1 MTPNAELPSDPTW
14 YKSAVIY
21 EVRVRSFYD
30 SNGDGIGDF
39 AGLCEKLDYLED
51 LGVTAIWML
60 PFSVPAERPVVLTE
74 MVKLAGRLPLVGAAM
89 LSHEFPDATD
99 AVTLA
104 VLAGDDPMFK
114 VCEAGAAASP
124 SV

>member
-1 MTPNAELPSDPTW
+1 MNVKGVEGTVNVDADTLYVTGMTSGLL
-14 YKSAVIY
+14 
-21 EVRVRSFYD
+21 
-30 SNGDGIGDF
+30 F
-39 AGLCEKLDYLED
+39 APAD
-51 LGVTAIWML
+51 AIWML